1 MYHGR
6 GRVSNV
12 RAMDQDAT
20 FAPAV
25 ALRVARPVS
34 TMFCGDG
41 DQDGLREDTTT
52 RNPTPDLNSPALGR
66 FFSGAAAARHLSD
79 CLAGH
84 IENPKRPSASLCGT
98 RSGEAAAVPGDVSD
112 PESVQRIVEAAREA
126 YGPPEILVNNAGFLQ
141 QKRFVDLT
149 VEDFDRMIAVHLRGT
164 FLCTSAVLPDMLSRG
179 SGIIVNVASQLG
191 QIGGIELCHYSAAKA
206 GIIGLTK
213 SLAREVSAQGVRVN
227 AVAPGPINT
236 ELILGLSEEWQR
248 AKAAELPL
256 GRFGEPAEV
265 AETVAFL
272 VSDGAT
278 LYVGQTLGPNSGD
291 VML

>member
-1 MYHGR
+1 MTSERSRAVLVTGAGSGIGR
-6 GRVSNV
+6 AIAEKLAKDGERVVVNDLKGETADEV
-12 RAMDQDAT
+12 
-20 FAPAV
+20 V
-25 ALRVARPVS
+25 ALIK
-34 TMFCGDG
+34 
-41 DQDGLREDTTT
+41 E
-52 RNPTPDLNSPALGR
+52 
-66 FFSGAAAARHLSD
+66 SG
-79 CLAGH
+79 
-84 IENPKRPSASLCGT
+84 
-98 RSGEAAAVPGDVSD
+98 GEATAAPGDVSD
-112 PESVQRIVEAAREA
+112 PGSVQRIVEAAREA

-141 QKRFVDLT
+141 QKRFIDLT

-236 ELILGLSEEWQR
+236 ELVLGLSDEWR
-248 AKAAELPL
+248 DAKSAELPL
-256 GRFGEPAEV
+256 GRFGEPHEV

-272 VSDGAT
+272 VSDGAA

>member
-1 MYHGR
+1 MTPEHSRAVLVTGAGSGIGR
-6 GRVSNV
+6 AIAEKLAKDGERVVVNDLNGETADEV
-12 RAMDQDAT
+12 
-20 FAPAV
+20 
-25 ALRVARPVS
+25 VARIK
-34 TMFCGDG
+34 D
-41 DQDGLREDTTT
+41 
-52 RNPTPDLNSPALGR
+52 
-66 FFSGAAAARHLSD
+66 SG
-79 CLAGH
+79 
-84 IENPKRPSASLCGT
+84 
-98 RSGEAAAVPGDVSD
+98 GEAAPAPGDVSD
-112 PESVQRIVEAAREA
+112 PESVRRIVEAAYEA
-126 YGPPEILVNNAGFLQ
+126 YGPPDILVNNAGFLQ
-141 QKRFVDLT
+141 QKRFADLT

-164 FLCTSAVLPDMLSRG
+164 FLCTSAVLSDMLSRG

-236 ELILGLSEEWQR
+236 ELVLGLSDEWR
-248 AKAAELPL
+248 DAKAAELPL
-256 GRFGEPAEV
+256 GRFGEPWEV

-272 VSDGAT
+272 VSDGAA

>member
-1 MYHGR
+1 MTPERSRVVLVTGAGSGIGR
-6 GRVSNV
+6 AIAEKLAKDGERVVVN
-12 RAMDQDAT
+12 
-20 FAPAV
+20 
-25 ALRVARPVS
+25 
-34 TMFCGDG
+34 
-41 DQDGLREDTTT
+41 
-52 RNPTPDLNSPALGR
+52 DLNAETADEVVAGIKE
-66 FFSGAAAARHLSD
+66 SG
-79 CLAGH
+79 
-84 IENPKRPSASLCGT
+84 
-98 RSGEAAAVPGDVSD
+98 GEAAPAPGDVSD
-112 PESVQRIVEAAREA
+112 PEDVNRIVAAANEAFGA
-126 YGPPEILVNNAGFLQ
+126 PEILVNNAGFLQ

-191 QIGGIELCHYSAAKA
+191 QIGGIELCHYSTAKA

-236 ELILGLSEEWQR
+236 ELVLGLSDEWR
-248 AKAAELPL
+248 DAKAAELPL
-256 GRFGEPAEV
+256 GRFGEPWEV

-272 VSDGAT
+272 ISDGAA

>member
-1 MYHGR
+1 MTPERSRVALVTGAGSGIGR
-6 GRVSNV
+6 AIAEKLANDGERVVVNDLYGETADEVVALIKESGG
-12 RAMDQDAT
+12 RAM
-20 FAPAV
+20 AV
-25 ALRVARPVS
+25 S
-34 TMFCGDG
+34 
-41 DQDGLREDTTT
+41 
-52 RNPTPDLNSPALGR
+52 
-66 FFSGAAAARHLSD
+66 
-79 CLAGH
+79 
-84 IENPKRPSASLCGT
+84 
-98 RSGEAAAVPGDVSD
+98 GDVSD
-112 PESVQRIVEAAREA
+112 PDAVEQIMATAREA

-141 QKRFVDLT
+141 QKWFVDLT

-164 FLCTSAVLPDMLSRG
+164 FLCTRAVLPEMLSRG
-179 SGIIVNVASQLG
+179 GGIVINVTSQLG

>member
-1 MYHGR
+1 MTPER
-6 GRVSNV
+6 SR
-12 RAMDQDAT
+12 
-20 FAPAV
+20 V
-25 ALRVARPVS
+25 ALVTGAGSGIGRAIAEKLDKDGERVVV
-34 TMFCGDG
+34 
-41 DQDGLREDTTT
+41 
-52 RNPTPDLNSPALGR
+52 NDLNSEAADEVVARITGSGGR
-66 FFSGAAAARHLSD
+66 GAAA
-79 CLAGH
+79 
-84 IENPKRPSASLCGT
+84 
-98 RSGEAAAVPGDVSD
+98 PGDVSD
-112 PESVQRIVEAAREA
+112 PEAVEQIMAAVREA
-126 YGPPEILVNNAGFLQ
+126 YGSPEILVNNAGFLQ

-164 FLCTSAVLPDMLSRG
+164 FLCTRAVLPEMLSRG
-179 SGIIVNVASQLG
+179 RGIVVNVASQLG